1 MFRLFLAMLV
11 LWCNYLTYLSKD
23 MLSVPR
29 FLQFFDADCLEN
41 QLSLFKWMKATV
53 LISSA
58 CGIFFGVT
66 DVFGDKMT
74 VFL

>member
-1 MFRLFLAMLV
+1 
-11 LWCNYLTYLSKD
+11 

-66 DVFGDKMT
+66 DVFGDKKT